1 MEILGKL
8 FGSVAKVKL
17 MRLFL
22 LNPELAL
29 PTEEVIKRS
38 RVSGVTTRK
47 ELKLLEEIGLVTK
60 KTKNSN
66 AIWQLNA
73 TFPLL
78 SHLRSLVKS
87 NLLDRRQELI
97 RQFNRCGKIS
107 LLIVSGVLI
116 EDEDSRAD
124 LLVVGERIKRGML
137 ERTIK
142 SVEAELGQELR
153 YAIMA
158 TGDYT
163 YRLNTSDKFL
173 RDVLEYPHERLIDRL
188 IHSVGQ
194 T

>member
-8 FGSVAKVKL
+8 FGSTAKVKL

-29 PTEEVIKRS
+29 NTEEVIKRA

-60 KTKNSN
+60 KTKSNS
-66 AIWQLNA
+66 AIWQLNL

-97 RQFNRCGKIS
+97 RQFNKSGKIS
-107 LLIVSGVLI
+107 LLVVSGVLI
-116 EDEDSRAD
+116 EDEDSRTD
-124 LLVVGERIKRGML
+124 LLVVGERIKRGVL

-142 SVEAELGQELR
+142 SIEAELGQELR
-153 YAIMA
+153 YAVM
-158 TGDYT
+158 TTEDYN
-163 YRLNTSDKFL
+163 YRLNASDKFL

-188 IHSVGQ
+188 IHS
-194 T
+194 TS

>member
-22 LNPELAL
+22 LNPDLTLNTDEAA
-29 PTEEVIKRS
+29 KRA
-38 RVSGVTTRK
+38 RVSAPTTRR

-60 KTKNSN
+60 RSKANHVV
-66 AIWQLNA
+66 WQLNT

-78 SHLRSLVKS
+78 AHLRGLVKS

-116 EDEDSRAD
+116 EDADSRTD
-124 LLVVGERIKRGML
+124 LLVVGERIKRGVL

-142 SVEAELGQELR
+142 GIEAELGQELT
-153 YAIMA
+153 YAVM
-158 TGDYT
+158 TNGDYN
-163 YRLNTSDKFL
+163 YRLNASDKFL

-188 IHSVGQ
+188 IHSSV
-194 T
+194 

>member
-29 PTEEVIKRS
+29 TTVEVIKRS

-47 ELKLLEEIGLVTK
+47 ELKLLEEINLVTK
-60 KTKNSN
+60 KTKNNN

-78 SHLRSLVKS
+78 PHLRSLVKS

-116 EDEDSRAD
+116 EDEDSRVD

-142 SVEAELGQELR
+142 SVEAELGLELR

-188 IHSVGQ
+188 IHRTSQ